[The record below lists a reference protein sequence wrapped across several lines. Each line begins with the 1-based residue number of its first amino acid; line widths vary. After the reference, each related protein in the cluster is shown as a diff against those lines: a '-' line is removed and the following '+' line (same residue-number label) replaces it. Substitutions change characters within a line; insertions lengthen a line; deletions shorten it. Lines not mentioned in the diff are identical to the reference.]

1 MKHISDFLAT
11 AESADDLTEIAPD
24 TFIDAGLET
33 LFEIALDNDKVLQ
46 SEYDALLRRL
56 GVFTAPDEIDPAV
69 EHTYSPICSYIRF
82 QQRLTAGDEYALAID
97 RAVAAY
103 YIQHGKRD
111 AIARNSIRRSIAPFA
126 LEFGRN
132 H

>member
-1 MKHISDFLAT
+1 MKHLSYFLAT
-11 AESADDLTEIAPD
+11 AESADDHAEIAPD
-24 TFIDAGLET
+24 TFIDAGLEN

-56 GVFTAPDEIDPAV
+56 GVFVAPDEIDPAV
-69 EHTYSPICSYIRF
+69 EHTYSPVCSYVRF
-82 QQRLTAGDEYALAID
+82 QQRLAAGDPDALAID

-103 YIQHGKRD
+103 YIQRGKRD
-111 AIARNSIRRSIAPFA
+111 VVARNSIRRSVAQFA
-126 LEFGRN
+126 IEFGRN